1 MTRKI
6 LTLGICLNACTEIH
20 WITEGQKLAIHL
32 LTKALIYNMGNL
44 LF

>member
-6 LTLGICLNACTEIH
+6 LTLGICLNECTEIH
-20 WITEGQKLAIHL
+20 LITEGQKFAIHL
-32 LTKALIYNMGNL
+32 LTKVLIYNMGNL